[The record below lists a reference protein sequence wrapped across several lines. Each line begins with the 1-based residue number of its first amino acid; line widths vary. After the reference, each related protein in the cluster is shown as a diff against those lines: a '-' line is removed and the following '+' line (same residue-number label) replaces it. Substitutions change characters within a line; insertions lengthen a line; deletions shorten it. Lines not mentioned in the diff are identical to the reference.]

1 MTLKGKDFRRL
12 RADGHHLNPVVIT
25 GHDGI
30 TPEVLEKVNAELE
43 VHGLI
48 KVKIGKGPLQRK
60 KAADQLVVETGA
72 VLVQLL
78 GRTVL
83 LYRPQ

>member
-1 MTLKGKDFRRL
+1 M
-12 RADGHHLNPVVIT
+12 IT

-48 KVKIGKGPLQRK
+48 KVKIGKGPLPRK